1 MSVLKSLDISST
13 STISFED
20 AVVLGLKK
28 TSKTVHHICSAQIL
42 NQSIKIEDEQ
52 IKEYIVEMKV
62 QFVVND

>member
-28 TSKTVHHICSAQIL
+28 TSKTVHHICSAQIM
-42 NQSIKIEDEQ
+42 NQ
-52 IKEYIVEMKV
+52 
-62 QFVVND
+62 